1 MSCVALLSLVFFF
14 SMSNCG
20 NRALRIRLKMSTNGI
35 IQTIGDIL
43 VDYVRH
49 FRRKLRPFDTE
60 FILQQFPH
68 MSPYIRFCS
77 RQLNAAALI
86 QQRHENVPEFRELL
100 KRCQMHPKVKGMPLT
115 SYLLKPMQRITKY
128 PLLIKKILEGTHNEH
143 PDFQLLEEA
152 LHKAEELCTQVN
164 EGVREQ
170 ENSERLEW
178 LQRRVHIEGLD
189 ERLVFNSLTNM
200 LGPRKLIHFGGLKK
214 VETLNF
220 RCHRIILKL

>member
-1 MSCVALLSLVFFF
+1 
-14 SMSNCG
+14 
-20 NRALRIRLKMSTNGI
+20 MSTNGI

-128 PLLIKKILEGTHNEH
+128 PLLLGR
-143 PDFQLLEEA
+143 LLRATAQQDVETRETLREA
-152 LHKAEELCTQVN
+152 QA
-164 EGVREQ
+164 
-170 ENSERLEW
+170 
-178 LQRRVHIEGLD
+178 
-189 ERLVFNSLTNM
+189 
-200 LGPRKLIHFGGLKK
+200 K
-214 VETLNF
+214 VESYLTAINSVSFACSGRRRDDQLS
-220 RCHRIILKL
+220 IWKMI